1 MSSDPYHSPRY
12 PGGRRGMMFV
22 LSSPSGAGKTTLSK
36 RLMDKNPD
44 ILISVSWTTRA
55 PRPGEE
61 NGRDYVFVSQDEF
74 EKNIAA
80 NGFYEYAK
88 VFDHYYGTPRAPVE
102 EALAEGRD
110 VIFDIDWQGAR
121 LLAEAAPNDA
131 VRVFIL
137 PPSLRLLEDRLRKR
151 GQDPEAVISRRMD
164 RAEAEISHWN
174 EYDYVIVNEDF
185 ARALEEIDLILH
197 AERLRRTRRPWLEGF
212 VSELFKERK

>member
-1 MSSDPYHSPRY
+1 
-12 PGGRRGMMFV
+12 MMFV

-44 ILISVSWTTRA
+44 IVISVSWTTRA
-55 PRPGEE
+55 ARPGEVD
-61 NGRDYVFVSQDEF
+61 GRDYVFVDEARF
-74 EKNIAA
+74 KDNIAA
-80 NGFYEYAK
+80 DGFYEYAK

-121 LLAEAAPNDA
+121 LLAEAAPDDA

-137 PPSLRLLEDRLRKR
+137 PPSLRLLADRLKKR
-151 GQDPEAVISRRMD
+151 GQDAADVIERRMA
-164 RAEAEISHWN
+164 RAEAEISHWD

-212 VSELFKERK
+212 VEDLFAERK

>member
-74 EKNIAA
+74 EKNIEQ

-102 EALAEGRD
+102 EALSEGRD

-137 PPSLRLLEDRLRKR
+137 PPSLRLLEDRLKKR
-151 GQDPEAVISRRMD
+151 GQDAEDVINRRMD

-197 AERLRRTRRPWLEGF
+197 AERLRRTRRPWLDGF
-212 VSELFKERK
+212 VDDLFKERK

>member
-1 MSSDPYHSPRY
+1 MSNDPYHSPRY

-44 ILISVSWTTRA
+44 IVISVSWTTRA
-55 PRPGEE
+55 ARPGEVD
-61 NGRDYVFVSQDEF
+61 GRDYVFVDEARF
-74 EKNIAA
+74 KDNIAA
-80 NGFYEYAK
+80 DGFYEYAK

-102 EALAEGRD
+102 DALAEGRD

-121 LLAEAAPNDA
+121 LLAEAAPDDA

-137 PPSLRLLEDRLRKR
+137 PPSLRLLADRLKKR
-151 GQDPEAVISRRMD
+151 GQDAADVIERRMA
-164 RAEAEISHWN
+164 RAEAEISHWD

-212 VSELFKERK
+212 VEDLFAERK

>member
-1 MSSDPYHSPRY
+1 MSNDPYHSPRY

-36 RLMDKNPD
+36 RLLDKNPD
-44 ILISVSWTTRA
+44 IVISVSWTTRA
-55 PRPGEE
+55 PRPGEVD
-61 NGRDYVFVSQDEF
+61 GRDYVFVDEARF
-74 EKNIAA
+74 KDNIASD
-80 NGFYEYAK
+80 GFYEYAK

-121 LLAEAAPNDA
+121 LLAEAAPDDA

-137 PPSLRLLEDRLRKR
+137 PPSLRLLADRLKKR
-151 GQDPEAVISRRMD
+151 GQDAADVIERRMA
-164 RAEAEISHWN
+164 RAETEISHWD

-185 ARALEEIDLILH
+185 ARALEEIDLVLH

-212 VSELFKERK
+212 VEDLFAERK

>member
-1 MSSDPYHSPRY
+1 MSNDPYHSPRY

-44 ILISVSWTTRA
+44 IVISVSWTTRA
-55 PRPGEE
+55 ARPGEVD
-61 NGRDYVFVSQDEF
+61 GRDYVFVDEARF
-74 EKNIAA
+74 KDNIAA
-80 NGFYEYAK
+80 DGFYEYAK

-121 LLAEAAPNDA
+121 LLAEAAPDDA

-137 PPSLRLLEDRLRKR
+137 PPSLRLLADRLKKR
-151 GQDPEAVISRRMD
+151 GQDAADVIERRMA
-164 RAEAEISHWN
+164 RAEAEISHWD

-212 VSELFKERK
+212 VEDLFAERK